1 MLELFCQSH
10 APGDPTIS
18 SAAQSGVLP
27 LVSLS
32 FPSSV
37 SDVDLDVCPSQ
48 VAMRMCTSFRSAEA

>member
-1 MLELFCQSH
+1 MLELFCPSQ

-32 FPSSV
+32 FPSPV
-37 SDVDLDVCPSQ
+37 SDLHLDVCPSQ
-48 VAMRMCTSFRSAEA
+48 VPMHFRSAVA